1 MDDCLHPPLMEAGTR
16 SGSKV
21 AAARYNRFAVARQ
34 GARSR
39 ATSCCPDQLLNHSEL
54 LGRFNKTV
62 GALAGGEAES
72 AEISSDMPTPDVTP
86 TSAKP

>member
-1 MDDCLHPPLMEAGTR
+1 MSFD
-16 SGSKV
+16 
-21 AAARYNRFAVARQ
+21 
-34 GARSR
+34 SR
-39 ATSCCPDQLLNHSEL
+39 AEIVIGERRVHRTTFTLNGWDVST
-54 LGRFNKTV
+54 RTV